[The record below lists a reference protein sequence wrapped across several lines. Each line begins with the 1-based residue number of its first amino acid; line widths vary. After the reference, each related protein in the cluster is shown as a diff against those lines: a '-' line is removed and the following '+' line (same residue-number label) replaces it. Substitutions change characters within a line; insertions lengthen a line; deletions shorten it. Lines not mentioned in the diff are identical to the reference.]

1 MLPLLRKRKT
11 KRGEKNNMIP
21 GVPSIGGIEL
31 IILLGIIL
39 LFFGAKRIP
48 DLARSLGRGTREF
61 RKGISESTEDEAQE
75 EEERKHKGQEKPSL
89 NGATAAAVT
98 HDEDE
103 MPRVEA
109 EATPTQQKK
118 T

>member
-1 MLPLLRKRKT
+1 
-11 KRGEKNNMIP
+11 MIP
-21 GVPSIGGIEL
+21 GVPSIGGVEL

-61 RKGISESTEDEAQE
+61 RKGISETTEDEAQE
-75 EEERKHKGQEKPSL
+75 EECKHKGQEEKPSL
-89 NGATAAAVT
+89 NGAAAAA
-98 HDEDE
+98 HDDE
-103 MPRVEA
+103 TPLVEA
-109 EATPTQQKK
+109 EATHAEQRK

>member
-1 MLPLLRKRKT
+1 
-11 KRGEKNNMIP
+11 MIP

-31 IILLGIIL
+31 IILVGIIL

-61 RKGISESTEDEAQE
+61 RKGLSEAAEDEAHE
-75 EEERKHKGQEKPSL
+75 KEEERKQKGQEKPSL